1 MKYAFVSD
9 IHGNLQA
16 WKQVWASLAAEKVDG
31 VICLGDIVGYGP
43 RPAETLASV
52 KSKVNFCVIGNHDAV
67 IVGLEDPSR
76 FNEDAQNLI
85 HWSAERLDHNAKE
98 YFSEMP
104 YELNLDTEHG
114 VIRCVH
120 GSPFEPEMF
129 WYVSNAKEAR
139 MAWDSTDT
147 QITFI
152 GHSHV
157 PGFFT
162 LSPDNQV
169 KYRQGNNLL
178 YPIEE
183 GTRYIINAGSVGL
196 SRDGDSRAAYCI
208 YDSETRTF
216 YWRRVDFD
224 LEEYRR
230 DVKNNMPDK
239 TMAAFVL
246 DNFELSVETQSI
258 KKFTN
263 FNPSDETQRLTINR
277 KATIKTI
284 NVRKNSIRRRKTG
297 STQNIQPIK
306 RNKRPNTSKTK
317 LIIFLISTILLGG
330 IVAAILIIGNKK
342 PPGPKVKDKT
352 KPLLNQIPVK
362 TEPVQNQNTK
372 PPPKSTSDLSNSI
385 MNAMNG
391 SPVKKPEQEVNP
403 D

>member
-1 MKYAFVSD
+1 
-9 IHGNLQA
+9 
-16 WKQVWASLAAEKVDG
+16 
-31 VICLGDIVGYGP
+31 
-43 RPAETLASV
+43 
-52 KSKVNFCVIGNHDAV
+52 
-67 IVGLEDPSR
+67 
-76 FNEDAQNLI
+76 
-85 HWSAERLDHNAKE
+85 
-98 YFSEMP
+98 MP

-139 MAWDSTDT
+139 LAWDSTDA

-157 PGFFT
+157 PGYFT

-183 GTRYIINAGSVGL
+183 GYRYIINAGSVGL

-246 DNFELSVETQSI
+246 DNFELSVETQAI

-263 FNPSDETQRLTINR
+263 FNPSDETQRLTMHR
-277 KATIKTI
+277 KATIQTI
-284 NVRKNSIRRRKTG
+284 DAKKNSIRRRRTG

-306 RNKRPNTSKTK
+306 REKRPNPAKAK
-317 LIIFLISTILLGG
+317 LIIFLISALILAEIL
-330 IVAAILIIGNKK
+330 AIIFFIGKMKPKAEKII
-342 PPGPKVKDKT
+342 PDEEQSSQEPK
-352 KPLLNQIPVK
+352 
-362 TEPVQNQNTK
+362 
-372 PPPKSTSDLSNSI
+372 
-385 MNAMNG
+385 
-391 SPVKKPEQEVNP
+391 
-403 D
+403 